1 MGLVERDDGWRIP
14 DTLWWQLEPLIPGGK
29 AHPLGCHNPRVPNR
43 AAMNAILFVL
53 RTGCQW
59 NALNATG
66 ICSSSS
72 AHRRL
77 LEWTAAGVFERA
89 WVKALSAYDEFVG
102 VDWSWLSMD
111 GAMTKA
117 PLGGEKTGPNPTD
130 RGKRGTKRSVLTD
143 AAGVPLGLAVDG
155 VSVGAHSAGL
165 SSTQSDG
172 TRSFERTIRRE
183 AGEGGGMADRGGRRG
198 AARPCQRQGCR
209 AELLLRRHASW
220 SDAPEREDAGVSRFR
235 SHRVLGLWEWGNGD
249 RPRSATCEL
258 VAAVGSDDTPVG
270 DERREGVAH
279 GRGADLGEVT
289 DLAMG
294 HGRGRV
300 GQNPF
305 DTLEG

>member
-1 MGLVERDDGWRIP
+1 MEAEQERLVAEKAR
-14 DTLWWQLEPLIPGGK
+14 LE
-29 AHPLGCHNPRVPNR
+29 A
-43 AAMNAILFVL
+43 L
-53 RTGCQW
+53 RTAMRGLLSEVEFEERNRRADEAQDLIDSGRLDE
-59 NALNATG
+59 AEEIARKLAADYPKDPVGPERLGQIDEARGMVPSSVDHYRRAVG
-66 ICSSSS
+66 IM
-72 AHRRL
+72 
-77 LEWTAAGVFERA
+77 
-89 WVKALSAYDEFVG
+89 DE
-102 VDWSWLSMD
+102 
-111 GAMTKA
+111 
-117 PLGGEKTGPNPTD
+117 LGEGRYCD
-130 RGKRGTKRSVLTD
+130 CCL
-143 AAGVPLGLAVDG
+143 
-155 VSVGAHSAGL
+155 SVGAHSAGL